1 MREGELITHLDAL
14 RTCVINVLIGIAFG
28 VAVSF
33 FFVPDIL
40 SLLIRPYLSYATSA
54 DIAHA
59 PLISLTPA
67 DTFQMSIEM
76 ALLSGIGLSLPWT
89 VYQIWR
95 FAAPGLY
102 ERERK
107 YLLASVLPTAALFIG
122 GVVFSY
128 LVMVPAM
135 ISFFYNY
142 STGLGFTPQWT
153 ASSYF
158 RFASTVMFAF
168 GAAFELPV
176 VILSLTWLGVT
187 SPELLSR
194 YRRHA
199 VVVIFV
205 VAAVL
210 TPPDVISQLMMGLPM
225 VALYE
230 LSIIAARLVR
240 SRTASRKEKWRYS

>member
-1 MREGELITHLDAL
+1 MRERELITHLDAL
-14 RTCVINVLIGIAFG
+14 RTCIINVLIGVAFG
-28 VAVSF
+28 VAISF
-33 FFVPDIL
+33 FFVERIL
-40 SLLIRPYLSYATSA
+40 SIIIGPY
-54 DIAHA
+54 IAFA
-59 PLISLTPA
+59 SSTGVAQAQLISLSPA
-67 DTFQMSIEM
+67 DTFQMSIEI

-102 ERERK
+102 EREQR
-107 YLLASVLPTAALFIG
+107 YLLAMMLPTAALFIG

-158 RFASTVMFAF
+158 SFASTVMFAF

-187 SPELLSR
+187 SPELLAR

-199 VVVIFV
+199 VVIIFV
-205 VAAVL
+205 VAAIL
-210 TPPDVISQLMMGLPM
+210 TPPDVLSQLMMGLPM

-240 SRTASRKEKWRYS
+240 SRTASRGEEWRCS